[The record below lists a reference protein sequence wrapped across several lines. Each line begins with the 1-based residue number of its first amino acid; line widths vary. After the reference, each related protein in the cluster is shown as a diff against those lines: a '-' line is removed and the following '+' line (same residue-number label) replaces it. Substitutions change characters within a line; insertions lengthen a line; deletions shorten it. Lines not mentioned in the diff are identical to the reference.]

1 MTAQVI
7 QLRDAQL
14 TLDGRE
20 VTLLPDGRL
29 PGRLLRLGPRQRE
42 VMRQLGLH
50 GSIRAV
56 QAGVIVHSGRGHCG
70 SGAKDRCFKGS
81 GIACCAYA
89 ASDGSTVMRS
99 LELNGLV
106 EKIGGVYYRIHDA

>member
-14 TLDGRE
+14 TLEGRE
-20 VTLLPDGRL
+20 VPLLPDGRIAT
-29 PGRLLRLGPRQRE
+29 RLRLGPNQRE

-56 QAGVIVHSGRGHCG
+56 QAGVIVHARRGSCG
-70 SGAKDRCFKGS
+70 VGAKSSRYRGT
-81 GIACCAYA
+81 GIGCCAYA
-89 ASDGSTVMRS
+89 ATDGSDLLRR
-99 LELNGLV
+99 LERCGLV
-106 EKIGGVYYRIHDA
+106 ERIGGVYYRIHDA

>member
-1 MTAQVI
+1 VSAQVI

-29 PGRLLRLGPRQRE
+29 PGRLLRLGPRQKE

-56 QAGVIVHSGRGHCG
+56 QAGVIVHAGRGHCG
-70 SGAKDRCFKGS
+70 FGAKRYAGT

-89 ASDGSTVMRS
+89 ASDGSALMRS

-106 EKIGGVYYRIHDA
+106 EKIGGVYYRVHDA